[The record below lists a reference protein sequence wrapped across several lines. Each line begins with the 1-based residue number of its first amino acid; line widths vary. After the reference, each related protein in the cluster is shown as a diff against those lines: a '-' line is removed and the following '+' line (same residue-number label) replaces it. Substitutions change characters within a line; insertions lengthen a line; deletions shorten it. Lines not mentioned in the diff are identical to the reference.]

1 MILMM
6 YKRARSMM
14 VIMMMILM
22 MILKMILRMILRMIM
37 MMHKRGSMMVRTCP
51 LCQTQQPY
59 RWWGRPTEINM
70 MKMQS
75 WSWSSTMTT
84 FSMLAFIAGEVNS
97 SLDILRS
104 APVSIL
110 QIIKFIIMV
119 ILVMKEVEWWWPR
132 EGLVVFEEL
141 SEWLEKKTKLRK
153 LKKLVAL
160 L

>member
-1 MILMM
+1 
-6 YKRARSMM
+6 
-14 VIMMMILM
+14 
-22 MILKMILRMILRMIM
+22 
-37 MMHKRGSMMVRTCP
+37 
-51 LCQTQQPY
+51 
-59 RWWGRPTEINM
+59 
-70 MKMQS
+70 
-75 WSWSSTMTT
+75 
-84 FSMLAFIAGEVNS
+84 MLAFIAGEVNS

-110 QIIKFIIMV
+110 QRIKIMIMV
-119 ILVMKEVEWWWPR
+119 ISVTMDVQWWWPR